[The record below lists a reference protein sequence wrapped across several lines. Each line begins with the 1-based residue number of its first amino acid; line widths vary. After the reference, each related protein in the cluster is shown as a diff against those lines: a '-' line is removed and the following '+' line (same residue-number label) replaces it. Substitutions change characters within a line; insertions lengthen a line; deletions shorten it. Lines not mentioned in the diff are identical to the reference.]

1 MDDKETMFSH
11 AAQASAETFAASL
24 EPIGLVLADGWNG
37 EGSLFEGDGRRCEG
51 GTGHGRRGSSSPSSA
66 AISL

>member
-11 AAQASAETFAASL
+11 AAQAAAETFAASL

-37 EGSLFEGDGRRCEG
+37 EGSLFEGDGLGRGMGSRRAS
-51 GTGHGRRGSSSPSSA
+51 R
-66 AISL
+66 